1 MSREELQT
9 LRTWLDENL
18 AKGFIRPSS
27 SHVTSPILFVKKPDG
42 GLRLCIDY
50 CFLNEILVKDRYPL
64 LLIKETLNNLEG
76 IKYFTKINIIS
87 AFNNVRIKEGH
98 EHLIAF
104 LTRFGLFESLV
115 MLFRLIGAPATFQR
129 FINNALREYLDQFCS
144 AYLDNI
150 LIYSKTKE
158 EYTIYVRQV
167 LERLRKASL
176 FIKLSKYE
184 FFVTETKFLGLI
196 VSQDGFKIDPE
207 KVKTILEWKT
217 PRSATNILR
226 FNGFCNFYY

>member
-27 SHVTSPILFVKKPDG
+27 LYITSPVLFVKKPG
-42 GLRLCIDY
+42 RGLRLCIDY
-50 CFLNEILVKDRYPL
+50 RTLNEISVKDRYL
-64 LLIKETLNNLEG
+64 LPLIKETLNNLEG
-76 IKYFTKINIIS
+76 MKYFTKIDIIS
-87 AFNNVRIKEGH
+87 AFNNIRIKEGY
-98 EHLIAF
+98 EYLIAF
-104 LTRFGLFESLV
+104 LTCFGLFESLV
-115 MLFRLIGAPATFQR
+115 MPFRLIGAPATFQR

-144 AYLDNI
+144 IYLDDI

-167 LERLRKASL
+167 LERLRKAGL
-176 FIKLSKYE
+176 FVKLSKYE

-196 VSQDGFKIDPE
+196 ISRDGFKMDPE
-207 KVKTILEWKT
+207 KVKTILE
-217 PRSATNILR
+217 
-226 FNGFCNFYY
+226 